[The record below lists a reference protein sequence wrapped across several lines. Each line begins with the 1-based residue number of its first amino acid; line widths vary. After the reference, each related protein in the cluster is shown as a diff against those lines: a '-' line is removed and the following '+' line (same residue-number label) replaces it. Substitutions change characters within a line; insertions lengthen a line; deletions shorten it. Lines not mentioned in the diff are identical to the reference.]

1 MPLCRRRRIFATAV
15 AAAAVLCAA
24 CGSGPRATTAD
35 LGAIRQPT
43 PDPTLDAV
51 VRDLPRVLAGVA
63 APSPTPTP
71 VPVPPQRA
79 TPVAK
84 PKPALPPPPAPTLPP
99 PPAPTPAPTRAP
111 TLAPT
116 AKPTPRPVAPAA
128 TARSRP

>member
-84 PKPALPPPPAPTLPP
+84 PKPALPPPPAPTPPPPPPPPPPPTPAP
-99 PPAPTPAPTRAP
+99 PPAPP
-111 TLAPT
+111 
-116 AKPTPRPVAPAA
+116 AKPTPPPLPPPG
-128 TARSRP
+128 TG

>member
-1 MPLCRRRRIFATAV
+1 MFIRRRRRCFFSSLATTLAI
-15 AAAAVLCAA
+15 AAVLCSA

-71 VPVPPQRA
+71 MPIPTPRSTAVP
-79 TPVAK
+79 K
-84 PKPALPPPPAPTLPP
+84 PKPVVP
-99 PPAPTPAPTRAP
+99 PTPAVV
-111 TLAPT
+111 L
-116 AKPTPRPVAPAA
+116 KPTPRPVVPTA

>member
-1 MPLCRRRRIFATAV
+1 MLIRRRRSV
-15 AAAAVLCAA
+15 AAMVAIAALLCAA

-35 LGAIRQPT
+35 LGSIRQPT

-71 VPVPPQRA
+71 LPIPTQRSVAVP
-79 TPVAK
+79 K
-84 PKPALPPPPAPTLPP
+84 PKPVV
-99 PPAPTPAPTRAP
+99 TPA

-116 AKPTPRPVAPAA
+116 AKPTLRPGVPTA
-128 TARSRP
+128 TRGHP